1 MNFFLTD
8 ILISHDEDLDLD
20 IKKQILIK
28 GLNLINKELKT
39 SKANNPCLTVSLRFT
54 NIRNMKKLNYSFSG
68 SNKET
73 NVLSFTPDPNEKD
86 ENNNFI
92 GDIAICVDVLKKEAK
107 EQNKNF
113 LDHLIHLFIHGVLH
127 LLGFKHDADREALK
141 MEQIEK
147 NILSKL
153 GIEDPYLIEL

>member
-1 MNFFLTD
+1 MNFFLAD
-8 ILISHDEDLDLD
+8 ILISKDKDVDLN

-28 GLNLINKELKT
+28 GLDLINKELKT
-39 SKANNPCLTVSLRFT
+39 SKTNNSCLTVSLRFI

-107 EQNKNF
+107 EQNKDF
-113 LDHLIHLFIHGVLH
+113 LDHLLHLLVHGILH
-127 LLGFKHDADREALK
+127 LLGYKHDSDREASK

-147 NILSKL
+147 SILSKL

>member
-1 MNFFLTD
+1 MNFFLAD
-8 ILISHDEDLDLD
+8 ILISKDQDVDIN

-28 GLNLINKELKT
+28 GLDLINKELKT
-39 SKANNPCLTVSLRFT
+39 SKTNNSCLTVSLRLT

-73 NVLSFTPDPNEKD
+73 NVLSFIPDPNETD
-86 ENNNFI
+86 ENNNSV

-107 EQNKNF
+107 EQNKDF
-113 LDHLIHLFIHGVLH
+113 LDHLLHLFVHGVLH
-127 LLGFKHDADREALK
+127 LLGYKHDADREASK

-147 NILSKL
+147 SILSKL

>member
-8 ILISHDEDLDLD
+8 ILISQDKDVDLN

-28 GLNLINKELKT
+28 GLDLINKELKT
-39 SKANNPCLTVSLRFT
+39 SKTNNPCLTVSLRFT
-54 NIRNMKKLNYSFSG
+54 SIRNMKKLNFCFSG

-73 NVLSFTPDPNEKD
+73 NVLSFSPDPNETD
-86 ENNNFI
+86 ENNNSV

-107 EQNKNF
+107 EQNKDF
-113 LDHLIHLFIHGVLH
+113 LDHLIHLFVHGVLH
-127 LLGFKHDADREALK
+127 LLGYKHDSDREASK

-147 NILSKL
+147 SILGKL

>member
-1 MNFFLTD
+1 MNFFLAD
-8 ILISHDEDLDLD
+8 ILISKDKDVDLN

-28 GLNLINKELKT
+28 GLDLINKELKT
-39 SKANNPCLTVSLRFT
+39 SKTNNSCLTVSLRLT

-73 NVLSFTPDPNEKD
+73 NVLSFIPDPNETD
-86 ENNNFI
+86 ENNNSV

-107 EQNKNF
+107 EQNKDF
-113 LDHLIHLFIHGVLH
+113 LDHLLHLFVHGILH
-127 LLGFKHDADREALK
+127 LLGYRHDSDREASK

-147 NILSKL
+147 SILSKL

>member
-8 ILISHDEDLDLD
+8 VLISKDKDVDLN

-28 GLNLINKELKT
+28 GLDLINKELKT
-39 SKANNPCLTVSLRFT
+39 SKTNNSCLTVSLRLT

-73 NVLSFTPDPNEKD
+73 NVLSFIPDPNETD
-86 ENNNFI
+86 ENNNSV

-107 EQNKNF
+107 EQNKDF
-113 LDHLIHLFIHGVLH
+113 LDHLLHLFVHGILH
-127 LLGFKHDADREALK
+127 LLGYKHDSDREATK

-147 NILSKL
+147 SILSKL

>member
-1 MNFFLTD
+1 MNFFLAD
-8 ILISHDEDLDLD
+8 ILISKDKDVDLN

-28 GLNLINKELKT
+28 GLDLINKELKT
-39 SKANNPCLTVSLRFT
+39 SKTNNSCLTVSLRLI

-73 NVLSFTPDPNEKD
+73 NVLSFIPDPNETD
-86 ENNNFI
+86 ENNNSV
-92 GDIAICVDVLKKEAK
+92 GDIAICVDVIKKEAK
-107 EQNKNF
+107 EQNKDF
-113 LDHLIHLFIHGVLH
+113 LDHLLHLFVHGVLQ
-127 LLGFKHDADREALK
+127 LLGYKHGSDREASK

-147 NILSKL
+147 SILSKL

>member
-1 MNFFLTD
+1 MNFFLAD
-8 ILISHDEDLDLD
+8 ILISKDKDVDLN

-28 GLNLINKELKT
+28 GLDLINKELKT
-39 SKANNPCLTVSLRFT
+39 SKTNNSCLTVSLRLT

-68 SNKET
+68 SDKET
-73 NVLSFTPDPNEKD
+73 NVLSFIPDPNETD
-86 ENNNFI
+86 ESNNSV
-92 GDIAICVDVLKKEAK
+92 GDIAICVEVLRKEAK
-107 EQNKNF
+107 EQNKDF
-113 LDHLIHLFIHGVLH
+113 LDHLLHLFVHGVLH
-127 LLGFKHDADREALK
+127 LLEYKHDSDREASK

>member
-1 MNFFLTD
+1 MNFFLAD
-8 ILISHDEDLDLD
+8 ILISKDKDVDLN

-28 GLNLINKELKT
+28 GLDLINKELKT
-39 SKANNPCLTVSLRFT
+39 SRTNNSCLTVSLRFI

-73 NVLSFTPDPNEKD
+73 NVLSFMPDPNETD
-86 ENNNFI
+86 ENNNSV

-107 EQNKNF
+107 EQNKDF
-113 LDHLIHLFIHGVLH
+113 LDHLLHLFVHGILH
-127 LLGFKHDADREALK
+127 LLGYKHDSDREASK

-147 NILSKL
+147 SILSKL

>member
-1 MNFFLTD
+1 MNFFLAD
-8 ILISHDEDLDLD
+8 ILVSQDKDVDLN

-28 GLNLINKELKT
+28 GLDLINKELET
-39 SKANNPCLTVSLRFT
+39 SRANNPCLTVSLRFT

-73 NVLSFTPDPNEKD
+73 NVLSFLPEPKETD
-86 ENNNFI
+86 ENDNSI
-92 GDIAICVDVLKKEAK
+92 GDIAICVEVLKKEAK
-107 EQNKNF
+107 EQKKDF
-113 LDHLIHLFIHGVLH
+113 FEHLLHLFVHGVLH
-127 LLGFKHDADREALK
+127 LLGYVHDSDREASK

-147 NILSKL
+147 SILSKL

>member
-1 MNFFLTD
+1 MNFFLAD
-8 ILISHDEDLDLD
+8 ILISQDKDVALN

-28 GLNLINKELKT
+28 ALNLINKELKT
-39 SKANNPCLTVSLRFT
+39 SKTNNPGLIVSIRFT

-68 SNKET
+68 LNKET
-73 NVLSFTPDPNEKD
+73 NVLSFSADPNETD
-86 ENNNFI
+86 ENNNSI
-92 GDIAICVDVLKKEAK
+92 GDMAICVEVLKKEAK
-107 EQNKNF
+107 EQNKDF
-113 LDHLIHLFIHGVLH
+113 LDHLLHLFVHGVLH
-127 LLGFKHDADREALK
+127 LLEYKHDSDREASK

>member
-1 MNFFLTD
+1 MNFFLAD
-8 ILISHDEDLDLD
+8 ILISQDKDVALN

-28 GLNLINKELKT
+28 ALNLINKELKT
-39 SKANNPCLTVSLRFT
+39 SKTNNPGLIVSIRFT

-68 SNKET
+68 LNKET
-73 NVLSFTPDPNEKD
+73 TVLSFSPDPNETD
-86 ENNNFI
+86 ENNNSV
-92 GDIAICVDVLKKEAK
+92 GDMAICVEVLKKEAK
-107 EQNKNF
+107 EQNKDF
-113 LDHLIHLFIHGVLH
+113 LDHLLHLFVHGVLH
-127 LLGFKHDADREALK
+127 LLEYKHDSDREASK

>member
-1 MNFFLTD
+1 MNFFLAD
-8 ILISHDEDLDLD
+8 ILISKDKDVDLN

-28 GLNLINKELKT
+28 GLDLINKELKT
-39 SKANNPCLTVSLRFT
+39 SKTNNSCLTVSLRFT

-68 SNKET
+68 SDKET
-73 NVLSFTPDPNEKD
+73 NVLSFIPDPNETD
-86 ENNNFI
+86 ESNNSV

-107 EQNKNF
+107 EQKKDF
-113 LDHLIHLFIHGVLH
+113 LDHLLHLFVHGVLH
-127 LLGFKHDADREALK
+127 LLEYKHDSDREASK

-147 NILSKL
+147 SILNKL

>member
-1 MNFFLTD
+1 MNLFLAD
-8 ILISHDEDLDLD
+8 ILISQDKDVDLN

-28 GLNLINKELKT
+28 GLDLINKELKT
-39 SKANNPCLTVSLRFT
+39 SKPNNSSLTVSLRLT
-54 NIRNMKKLNYSFSG
+54 NIGNMTKLNYSFSG

-73 NVLSFTPDPNEKD
+73 NVLSFLPDPKETD
-86 ENNNFI
+86 ENHNSV

-127 LLGFKHDADREALK
+127 LLGYKHDSDREALK

-147 NILSKL
+147 SILSKL